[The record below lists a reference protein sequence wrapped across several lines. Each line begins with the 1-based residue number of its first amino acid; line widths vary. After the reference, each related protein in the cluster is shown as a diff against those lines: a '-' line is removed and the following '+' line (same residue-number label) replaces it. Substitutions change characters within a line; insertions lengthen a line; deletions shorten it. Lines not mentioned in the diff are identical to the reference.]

1 MSLQDFL
8 PENPNYPQQFKFPDT
23 VNNNVKI
30 KYHYLDATFTVPAL
44 PNPPEN
50 QFVVEMNV
58 PGSNLLK
65 SYKNVKSIELIS
77 AFFDIATIPANV
89 IYMHI
94 DELEGVIDSNV
105 SGGQRA
111 FAKLMFF
118 THATDA
124 INTNFIKA
132 IIDYGMNPSLE
143 FETKGKRLDKMT
155 IRFKIPAG
163 TFLTFAAADEINLT
177 FKIGVVEP
185 IVPA

>member
-30 KYHYLDATFTVPAL
+30 KYHYLDATFTVPD
-44 PNPPEN
+44 PPEN

-77 AFFDIATIPANV
+77 AFFNITIPANV

-118 THATDA
+118 TDTTDA
-124 INTNFIKA
+124 INTNFRKA

-155 IRFKIPAG
+155 IRFKIPNGNSVTYAAG
-163 TFLTFAAADEINLT
+163 NQINLT

>member
-30 KYHYLDATFTVPAL
+30 KYHYLDATFTVP
-44 PNPPEN
+44 NPPEN

-77 AFFDIATIPANV
+77 AFFNITIPANV

-105 SGGQRA
+105 LGGQKA

-118 THATDA
+118 TDDTDA
-124 INTNFIKA
+124 INTSFRKA

-155 IRFKIPAG
+155 IRFKIQNG
-163 TFLTFAAADEINLT
+163 DSVTFANGNQINLT

>member
-30 KYHYLDATFTVPAL
+30 KYHYLDATFTVPD
-44 PNPPEN
+44 PPEN
-50 QFVVEMNV
+50 QFMVEMNV

-77 AFFDIATIPANV
+77 AFFNTTLFPDDPPDGDV

-105 SGGQRA
+105 LGGQKA
-111 FAKLMFF
+111 FAKLMFN
-118 THATDA
+118 TTDA
-124 INTNFIKA
+124 INTNFRKA

-155 IRFKIPAG
+155 IRFKIPNGNSVTYAAG
-163 TFLTFAAADEINLT
+163 NQINLT